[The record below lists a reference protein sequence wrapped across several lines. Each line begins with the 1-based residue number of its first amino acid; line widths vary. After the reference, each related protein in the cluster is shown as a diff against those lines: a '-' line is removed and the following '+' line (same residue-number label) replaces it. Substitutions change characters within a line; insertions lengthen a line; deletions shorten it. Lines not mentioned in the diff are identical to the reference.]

1 MSRETDTPSSGPNGR
16 GGAAYPSGTPPYGT
30 PTVSDGGT
38 EADRSATRPEERKTE
53 TTLTTR
59 IRINIPGS
67 RPIPPVVVRK
77 PVADAEG
84 SGDTRTGSGAGAGN
98 EANAPGAATPRGT
111 GTAEPSAEPGQSGQS
126 GQSGEDKPTSDWFAP
141 RKSGSGKPGQGGG
154 STNGAGLP
162 GGSGPAA
169 GGPADT
175 RSGGPAAGGS
185 GAGGSGAGRP
195 GGVVGSMSRP
205 GGSRSGGTNGAGLP
219 GGATGGPVAPGHGGG
234 TGSFDVTEALAAG
247 PLGNG
252 SRPAPGREGGET
264 RRDDLPYFS
273 ENDRL
278 GQNGQGGYGGQ
289 GAPPGYGDAGGPGG
303 PGPQGPSGPTGGP
316 VTGDGPLAP
325 PAGGPGGFNEQG
337 GPGGFESG
345 RSGGPGSFDDPGR
358 PGGPGAFNEPGRSSG
373 PGGFDE
379 PGGPG
384 GPGGFNEPGRSG
396 GPGSFDDAGRPGGPG
411 AFDEPGRS
419 GGPGGFDD
427 PGGPGGPGAFN
438 EPGRSGGPGGF
449 NEPGRSGGPGSF
461 DDPGRPG
468 TPGGPA
474 GPGAPGAF
482 NEPGR
487 PGGPGAPAGP
497 GAPTGPGGIGGPAGT
512 GGPGGPAGTA
522 KSGGPVA
529 PGAPGAPG
537 GPGALGGPGGP
548 GGAPGTAAPT
558 GHGAA
563 GHGGPG
569 GGMSDDTAILT
580 PQKPAPE
587 PPDGQSYGPR
597 HDNVSGHTVTSGIPV
612 VPPGAASSF
621 GPGAPGDGPVP
632 HTAPKLPEPVSP
644 PPASSSKAPK
654 KKGRN
659 KLVLLAAGLVVV
671 AGGVYGAGLLMNRT
685 DVPKGT
691 SVLGV
696 DIGGTTRDGA
706 VKKLNDAFDGR
717 VGKPLKLSVDGKT
730 VSLDPDKAGLQF
742 DMDATADAAA
752 KSDYNPV
759 SVIGSL
765 FGNHRVVT
773 PVMPVD
779 EEKLHASLEN
789 AAGGSGASTDGTIK
803 FEGGKAVPVY
813 GKTGKGIDVAKS
825 TAAVEEAYRTQVE
838 TGNPGTVN
846 LPTTTRQPTVSNAE
860 VDRMLK
866 EVAQPAMSDLA
877 TVRTDAAHSI
887 DFGRVSLPKIL
898 SFKAVDGKLVD
909 TYNLKALQEAY
920 GTTFEGVKIDGAS
933 GKRDVLPQDVVTA
946 LREALRGKTPAER
959 IGVID
964 TKPN

>member
-30 PTVSDGGT
+30 PTVSDAGT
-38 EADRSATRPEERKTE
+38 DAGRSATRPEERKTE

-77 PVADAEG
+77 PVAEAE
-84 SGDTRTGSGAGAGN
+84 SPAHTDTHGEASTAPDTAPSTGAGPV
-98 EANAPGAATPRGT
+98 EPP
-111 GTAEPSAEPGQSGQS
+111 AEPVQQGD
-126 GQSGEDKPTSDWFAP
+126 DKPASDWFAP
-141 RKSGSGKPGQGGG
+141 RKSGGGKGGPGGG
-154 STNGAGLP
+154 SANGAGLP
-162 GGSGPAA
+162 GGSRPA
-169 GGPADT
+169 P
-175 RSGGPAAGGS
+175 GGS
-185 GAGGSGAGRP
+185 GAGAPAAGASGGARPGAGRP
-195 GGVVGSMSRP
+195 GGVVGSMGAP

-252 SRPAPGREGGET
+252 SRSTPGGGEP

-273 ENDRL
+273 ENDRD
-278 GQNGQGGYGGQ
+278 GQNGQNGQAGYGGQ
-289 GAPPGYGDAGGPGG
+289 PGGPSAADGFGTPGG
-303 PGPQGPSGPTGGP
+303 PGSRPAGPTGGP
-316 VTGDGPLAP
+316 VTGDGPMVP
-325 PAGGPGGFNEQG
+325 PAGAGFDEQVGPGRTSGFTAQG
-337 GPGGFESG
+337 GT
-345 RSGGPGSFDDPGR
+345 
-358 PGGPGAFNEPGRSSG
+358 GA
-373 PGGFDE
+373 PGGFDA
-379 PGGPG
+379 PG
-384 GPGGFNEPGRSG
+384 GPGGFGNE
-396 GPGSFDDAGRPGGPG
+396 
-411 AFDEPGRS
+411 
-419 GGPGGFDD
+419 
-427 PGGPGGPGAFN
+427 
-438 EPGRSGGPGGF
+438 
-449 NEPGRSGGPGSF
+449 
-461 DDPGRPG
+461 
-468 TPGGPA
+468 PGGPA
-474 GPGAPGAF
+474 GPGAFNAPGGRSGPDGFGDPARPGAPEAFNDPGGPGAF
-482 NEPGR
+482 NAPGR
-487 PGGPGAPAGP
+487 SGGPGAIGGGPGGPGAPAG
-497 GAPTGPGGIGGPAGT
+497 GG
-512 GGPGGPAGTA
+512 
-522 KSGGPVA
+522 V
-529 PGAPGAPG
+529 PGAPG
-537 GPGALGGPGGP
+537 GPAGPGGTP
-548 GGAPGTAAPT
+548 AP
-558 GHGAA
+558 GAA
-563 GHGGPG
+563 GTGPG

-587 PPDGQSYGPR
+587 PPDGQGYGPR

-612 VPPGAASSF
+612 VPSGAASPF

-659 KLVLLAAGLVVV
+659 KLVLLAVGVVV
-671 AGGVYGAGLLMNRT
+671 LAGGVYGAGLLMNRT

-691 SVLGV
+691 TVLGV

-706 VKKLNDAFDGR
+706 VRKLDEAFDKNA
-717 VGKPLKLSVDGKT
+717 GKELKLSLGGKT
-730 VSLDPDKAGLQF
+730 VALDPDNAGLQF

-759 SVIGSL
+759 SVIASL

-773 PVMPVD
+773 PVMPID
-779 EEKLHASLEN
+779 EEKLHASLET
-789 AAGGSGASTDGTIK
+789 AAGGSGATTDGTIEFK
-803 FEGGKAVPVY
+803 GGKAVPVY
-813 GKTGKGIDVAKS
+813 GKVGKGVDLAKS

-838 TGNPGTVN
+838 TGTAGTVS

-866 EVAQPAMSDLA
+866 EFAQPAMSDLV
-877 TVRTDAAHSI
+877 TIRTDAAHSI
-887 DFGRVSLPKIL
+887 DFGPVSLPKIL

-920 GTTFEGVKIDGAS
+920 GKTFEGVQIEGAG

-946 LREALRGKTPAER
+946 LRKALRGKTSAER
-959 IGVID
+959 VGVID